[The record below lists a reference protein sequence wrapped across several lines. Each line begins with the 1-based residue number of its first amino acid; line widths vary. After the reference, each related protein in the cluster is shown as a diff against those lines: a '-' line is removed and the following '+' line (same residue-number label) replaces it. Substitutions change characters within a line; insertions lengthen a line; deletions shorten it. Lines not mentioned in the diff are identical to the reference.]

1 MGDEA
6 GTVDMP
12 DELTAFDALMHRGE
26 ANPRTRSG
34 IMAIQILAATP
45 DWDRF
50 FRLFDNASRRVPRM
64 RQKVVVPTLPTTAAR
79 WVVDPDFNLDFH
91 VRRARVP
98 EPGELR
104 DVLDIAELMVQSPL
118 DISRP
123 LWSATLLEGM
133 SGGRS
138 AVLMHMSHAMSD
150 GMGSVALFEQIFD
163 FEPDAPAKSTAPLP
177 VPHDLTA
184 GDLMREGLNGLP
196 VALIRGLGRAVSGG
210 ARVLSHAIAAPLSV
224 VEYVQSGARLMTPPA
239 PPSPLLRRRGIASR
253 SEALDMPLTYLH
265 RAAKS
270 AEGSLN
276 DAYLAALCGALR
288 RYHDELG
295 IPVITLPMAIPV
307 SLRTEGDPAGGNRFT
322 GVDAGGADRRGRS
335 GQAHQGDSRTD
346 DRAARR
352 RRPRSGVDDRADS
365 QLPARGVDGSDG
377 GIIHPRR
384 CPGQQCAR
392 LSRRYLPG
400 RSESAPAVRTR
411 PASRYRDDG
420 FHGVAVRYL
429 HRQRAL

>member
-1 MGDEA
+1 MADEA

-50 FRLFDNASRRVPRM
+50 YGVFDNASRRVPRM
-64 RQKVVVPTLPTTAAR
+64 RQKVVVPTLPTIAAR

-123 LWSATLLEGM
+123 LWSVTLLEGM
-133 SGGRS
+133 SDGRS

-163 FEPDAPAKSTAPLP
+163 FEPDAPAKPTAPLP

-184 GDLMREGLNGLP
+184 DDLMREGLNGLP
-196 VALIRGLGRAVSGG
+196 VAVLRGLGRAASGG
-210 ARVLSHAIAAPLSV
+210 ARALSQCDQCAAERRGLSAIRCAADDAARAALPAAAAPWHCQPQRGVGHAAEIS
-224 VEYVQSGARLMTPPA
+224 A
-239 PPSPLLRRRGIASR
+239 PGRQG
-253 SEALDMPLTYLH
+253 
-265 RAAKS
+265 

-288 RYHDELG
+288 RYHDAFG
-295 IPVITLPMAIPV
+295 HSGDHAAD
-307 SLRTEGDPAGGNRFT
+307 GDPGQPSH
-322 GVDAGGADRRGRS
+322 RRG
-335 GQAHQGDSRTD
+335 
-346 DRAARR
+346 
-352 RRPRSGVDDRADS
+352 
-365 QLPARGVDGSDG
+365 
-377 GIIHPRR
+377 
-384 CPGQQCAR
+384 
-392 LSRRYLPG
+392 PG
-400 RSESAPAVRTR
+400 RR
-411 PASRYRDDG
+411 
-420 FHGVAVRYL
+420 
-429 HRQRAL
+429 